1 MNISRLGANVLA
13 KSISAVSFAGFNNK
27 NAQKP
32 KFDTVELIDSRKV
45 KLGDDTSKFAIAADS
60 LSTST
65 SGHRAIYGTEMFN
78 DELMEVFAMGV
89 ADYAKEQAAIKGK
102 KRPVVMIGGDTRQ
115 ATRESI
121 PVIINKL
128 QEANVDV
135 YHIEE
140 PVATP
145 LLALMAEKNPEEIDI
160 SILMTASHNPWEYG
174 GFNLVTSDG
183 AIAPAPVT
191 KKIAQNVKDTADKGF
206 YYAIQPE
213 DFKPVKKVDPYE
225 LYKQQIQ
232 DLDLIDIDAIKDSG
246 IKIYYDS
253 LSGTGQYVVPK
264 MMKDFGID
272 ITEIKTKAEDIEG
285 PDPVE
290 KNLALLKQEVLE
302 DESELKIG
310 LSNDGDS
317 DRFGV
322 MDSDGNFL
330 TPNEV
335 IFLTAYH
342 LHKNKGKE
350 GALVRSQVTTSLLDD
365 YASANGLE
373 TVVTPVGF
381 KFLAEEIINAR
392 ENGSD
397 AIVAGEESGG
407 LTVAGHIPEKD
418 GIIAILL
425 MADLMATEKKPL
437 KQIYNDIMED
447 MDLHFDSYSTAKK
460 FDSDAD
466 KNKVMDRM
474 ETVYQ
479 NAVNKGET
487 EFLPGFEI
495 DVDRCQEHRE
505 KMIGYKGN
513 SDGVKLFF
521 TNGSQ
526 ITVRKSGTEP
536 KIRVY
541 IEAKGDTDEKA
552 TKNCEILKTQV
563 DEIFSV

>member
-206 YYAIQPE
+206 YYTIQPQ

-225 LYKQQIQ
+225 MYKQQIQ

-350 GALVRSQVTTSLLDD
+350 GALVRSQVTTSMLDE
-365 YASANGLE
+365 YANANGLK

-407 LTVAGHIPEKD
+407 LTVSGHIPEKD

-437 KQIYNDIMED
+437 KQIYNDIMAD

-541 IEAKGDTDEKA
+541 IETKGDTDEKA

>member
-1 MNISRLGANVLA
+1 MNITRLGANLLA
-13 KSISAVSFAGFNNK
+13 KSVSSVSFQGK
-27 NAQKP
+27 EDKHVSKP
-32 KFDTVELIDSRKV
+32 SFDSVAI
-45 KLGDDTSKFAIAADS
+45 SKAEKRNLDHDCKKCITAANS

-65 SGHRAIYGTEMFN
+65 SGHRAIYGS
-78 DELMEVFAMGV
+78 ELFDKDVVEALTMGV

-102 KRPVVMIGGDTRQ
+102 KRPVVMVGGDTRQ

-121 PVIINKL
+121 PVIIKRL
-128 QEANVDV
+128 QESDVDV

-145 LLALMAEKNPEEIDI
+145 VLALMAEKNPDEIDL

-174 GFNLVTSDG
+174 GYNLVTSDG

-191 KKIAQNVKDTADKGF
+191 KKIAENVKETSDKGYF
-206 YYAIQPE
+206 YAVKPE
-213 DFKPVKKVDPYE
+213 NFTPVKSINPYS
-225 LYKQQIQ
+225 LYKDQIEK
-232 DLDLIDIDAIKDSG
+232 LDLIDFDAIKDSG
-246 IKIYYDS
+246 LKIYYDS

-264 MMKDFGID
+264 LMDDFGVD
-272 ITEIKTKAEDIEG
+272 ITEIRTKAEDIEG

-290 KNLALLKQEVLE
+290 KNLAVLKKEVLE
-302 DESELKIG
+302 DDSTLKIG

-322 MDSDGNFL
+322 MDSDGTFL

-342 LHKNKGKE
+342 LHKNKGID
-350 GALVRSQVTTSLLDD
+350 GSIVRSQVTTSLLDD
-365 YASANGLE
+365 YANANGLE

-425 MADLMATEKKPL
+425 MADLMAAEKKPL
-437 KQIYNDIMED
+437 KQIYNDALAEMG
-447 MDLHFDSYSTAKK
+447 LHFSLHTIAKK
-460 FDSDAD
+460 FDSDED

-474 ETVYQ
+474 ETVYD

-487 EFLPGFEI
+487 EFLPGFII
-495 DVDRCQEHRE
+495 DAEKCAEHRE

-526 ITVRKSGTEP
+526 LTVRKSGTEP

-541 IEAKGDTDEKA
+541 IEAKGDTEEVANENCA
-552 TKNCEILKTQV
+552 TLVSQV
-563 DEIFSV
+563 DEILTV

>member
-1 MNISRLGANVLA
+1 MNITRLGANVFA
-13 KSISAVSFAGFNNK
+13 KSINAVSFHGFDNK
-27 NAQKP
+27 KVSKP
-32 KFDTVELIDSRKV
+32 KFDTVQISDARKV
-45 KLGDDTSKFAIAADS
+45 KLSDDTSKFAIAADS

-65 SGHRAIYGTEMFN
+65 SGHRAIYGTELFN

-115 ATRESI
+115 ATKESI
-121 PVIINKL
+121 PVIVNKL

-145 LLALMAEKNPEEIDI
+145 LLALMAEKNPKDIDI

-191 KKIAQNVKDTADKGF
+191 KKIAQNVKNTAEKGF
-206 YYAIQPE
+206 YYAINPQ
-213 DFKPVKKVDPYE
+213 DFSSVKKVDPYE

-253 LSGTGQYVVPK
+253 LSGTGQYTVPK
-264 MMKDFGID
+264 MMNDFGID

-290 KNLALLKQEVLE
+290 KNLALLKKQVLE
-302 DESELKIG
+302 DDSALKIG

-342 LHKNKGKE
+342 LHHNKGKD
-350 GALVRSQVTTSLLDD
+350 GAIVRSQVTTSMLDE
-365 YASANGLE
+365 YANANGLE

-437 KQIYNDIMED
+437 RQIYNDIMAD

-466 KNKVMDRM
+466 KDLVMNRM
-474 ETVYQ
+474 ENVYQ

-495 DVDRCQEHRE
+495 DVEKCQEHRE

-526 ITVRKSGTEP
+526 LTVRKSGTEP

-541 IEAKGDTDEKA
+541 IEAKGDTDEMA
-552 TKNCEILKTQV
+552 TQNCETLKTQV

>member
-13 KSISAVSFAGFNNK
+13 KGVSAISFRGSEDKHVSKPSFDAVEISNSK
-27 NAQKP
+27 KQKI
-32 KFDTVELIDSRKV
+32 T
-45 KLGDDTSKFAIAADS
+45 GDTSVYSVAADS

-65 SGHRAIYGTEMFN
+65 SGHRAIYGTELFN
-78 DELMEVFAMGV
+78 DDLMEVFAMGV

-121 PVIINKL
+121 PVIVKRL
-128 QEANVDV
+128 QESDVDV
-135 YHIEE
+135 YRIDE

-191 KKIAQNVKDTADKGF
+191 KKIAQNVKDTAEKGYF
-206 YYAIQPE
+206 YTVNPE
-213 DFKPVKKVDPYE
+213 NFKPVKDVNPYE
-225 LYKQQIQ
+225 LYKQQIA

-342 LHKNKGKE
+342 LHKNKGKD

-365 YASANGLE
+365 YANANGLE

-437 KQIYNDIMED
+437 RQIYNDILAD
-447 MDLHFDSYSTAKK
+447 MDLHFASYSTAKK

-474 ETVYQ
+474 ENVYQ
-479 NAVNKGET
+479 KAVNYGET

-495 DVDRCQEHRE
+495 DAEKCAEHRE

-526 ITVRKSGTEP
+526 LTVRKSGTEP

-541 IEAKGDTDEKA
+541 IEAKGDSDDIANE
-552 TKNCEILKTQV
+552 NCDVLKEQV